1 VHAMDMSRGGAQR
14 ETLLQTPERSTL
26 RLALELGSQSGP
38 RPQPRSVA
46 KCGSH
51 GWSQGLLP
59 RHHTCGDPLNSA
71 FLDTEVLHRTLQSS
85 APHSS
90 ACSSAAL
97 ASASSAASGSLR
109 DACFSA
115 SDIASFIV
123 RIVLSLLHQPP
134 HDIHV
139 PDSPSVHRS
148 DVLNAISMAAS
159 HESGECT
166 HLTPCSAIA
175 SIAHCSACLATS
187 TLRCLCRSLR
197 SRSLSCFVLPPPAG

>member
-1 VHAMDMSRGGAQR
+1 MPCLTQRTHAKG
-14 ETLLQTPERSTL
+14 LW
-26 RLALELGSQSGP
+26 
-38 RPQPRSVA
+38 VA
-46 KCGSH
+46 HS
-51 GWSQGLLP
+51 LP
-59 RHHTCGDPLNSA
+59 KDLLNSA
-71 FLDTEVLHRTLQSS
+71 FLDTEVLHRTYTGRTLQSG